1 MPDGD
6 NENRRDQSTGRLS
19 EFEGIIIGRERAF
32 DVLSAVV
39 RDLHQVVLALF
50 DRASLERD
58 KGLEEL
64 RPTTGRGHEGFN
76 CRGRP
81 ISNRDA

>member
-19 EFEGIIIGRERAF
+19 KFEGIIIGRERVF
-32 DVLSAVV
+32 DVLSTII
-39 RDLHQVVLALF
+39 RDLHRRPCSF